1 MAVSRCNHIVTNLKP
16 MTERA
21 VGGLHVHLSKLLVA
35 SLGAAIAATVALVV
49 ALAIGMPGPPP
60 GPGPQGQPPPPPD
73 LDSLVLFIVITGLV
87 VLTWLAVLVVWS
99 RDQMMFRIGEMSEVA
114 VLRAEIRQLSDR
126 IADYGEQ
133 RETDGYLNAMR
144 AVTAD
149 GPPEPNVRSIR
160 RTPPQR

>member
-1 MAVSRCNHIVTNLKP
+1 

-35 SLGAAIAATVALVV
+35 SLGAAVAATVALVV

-60 GPGPQGQPPPPPD
+60 GPGPNGQPPPPPD
-73 LDSLVLFIVITGLV
+73 LDSVVLFVVITGLV

-99 RDQMMFRIGEMSEVA
+99 RDQMMAQFGDLSEISA
-114 VLRAEIRQLSDR
+114 LRTEIRQLSER
-126 IADYGEQ
+126 IAEYGEQ

-144 AVTAD
+144 IATA
-149 GPPEPNVRSIR
+149 GEPSEPNVRSLR
-160 RTPPQR
+160 RPPPPR